1 MQVIT
6 LGTGCP
12 LPDPDRAGPA
22 TLVRAAGRNLLF
34 DCGRAVLMRAA
45 AVPVGPGGFNAVF
58 LTHLHS
64 DHVSDLND
72 VITMQWAMS
81 MVAAPLRIVGP
92 IGTATFVERTLAM
105 LRDDIGY
112 RVTHHDD
119 LTWEPIVEVTE
130 VTDGV
135 VWDQDGIRV
144 QAEPTDHRPVHPTV
158 GYRIEAEGS
167 TVAIAGD
174 TKPCA
179 GLDRLCADADIYVQT
194 VVRRSAIEAFPVPR
208 LLDVLDDHSDLAE
221 AADTAARN
229 RVVAL
234 GLTHPVPAPPV
245 GREPEADW
253 VAEPALEFAGEIV
266 LAHDL
271 QVFEAPSQT
280 ISWSRTTS

>member
-22 TLVRAAGRNLLF
+22 TLVRAEGLNLLF
-34 DCGRAVLMRAA
+34 DCGRGVLMRAA
-45 AVPVGPGGFNAVF
+45 AVPVGPGGFTAVF

-64 DHVSDLND
+64 DHVTDLND

-81 MVAAPLRIVGP
+81 MVATPLRIVGP
-92 IGTATFVERTLAM
+92 VGTAAFVDRTLAM

-119 LTWEPIVEVTE
+119 LTWEPLVEVTE

-135 VWDQDGIRV
+135 VWEQGGVRV
-144 QAEPTDHRPVHPTV
+144 SAEATDHRPVHPTV

-167 TVAIAGD
+167 VVAIAGD
-174 TKPCA
+174 TKPCV
-179 GLDRLCADADIYVQT
+179 GLDRLCFGADLYVQT
-194 VVRRSAIEAFPVPR
+194 VVRRSGVEAFPVPR
-208 LLDVLDDHSDLAE
+208 LLDILDYHSDLAE
-221 AADTAARN
+221 TAATATRGD
-229 RVVAL
+229 VGTLV
-234 GLTHPVPAPPV
+234 LTHPVPAPPV
-245 GREPEADW
+245 GSALEAEW
-253 VAEPALEFAGEIV
+253 VAEAGVGFDGEIA

-271 QVFEAPSQT
+271 QVFAVQNRRPS
-280 ISWSRTTS
+280 